1 MIGAVLA
8 LALFSGCGGG
18 AGPTATPATGG
29 PTATPATGGP
39 TATPAVQAVACNAT
53 GAGTPVAI
61 AGNAFGPASVT
72 VAVGGLVTWTNS
84 DSISHTVTFDS
95 GPNCGTLGGGATQTV
110 QFTVAG
116 TYPYH
121 CQIHPSMK
129 GTVVVQ

>member
-1 MIGAVLA
+1 MIGAVFA
-8 LALFSGCGGG
+8 LAVLGGCGGG
-18 AGPTATPATGG
+18 GTAATQTPGGGG
-29 PTATPATGGP
+29 PTP
-39 TATPAVQAVACNAT
+39 TPAVQAIACNAT
-53 GAGTPVAI
+53 GTGTAVAI

-72 VAVGGLVTWTNS
+72 VALGGFATWTNS
-84 DSISHTVTFDS
+84 DSVSHTVTFDS
-95 GPNCGTLGGGATQTV
+95 GPNCGTLGNGATQTA